1 VDNQAQKKWYFKTWS
16 LIVSFFF
23 VGPFMLPLVWVNP
36 SFSKKK
42 KIIVSVA
49 VVILTFLLTAV
60 FLKSLKSLNNYYQ
73 FLQNEIY

>member
-1 VDNQAQKKWYFKTWS
+1 MDNQAQKKWYFKTWS

-23 VGPFMLPLVWVNP
+23 VGPFMLPLVLVNP
-36 SFSKKK
+36 GFSKKK

-49 VVILTFLLTAV
+49 VITLAFLLIAV

>member
-1 VDNQAQKKWYFKTWS
+1 MDNQAQKKWYFKTWS